1 MPSDSKSV
9 KSVRSSRSTRSTRSR
24 KSENSYHDNDY
35 AMTSDDDSMPLK
47 ATFSHRSKRGSS
59 QSHQS
64 EEERSV
70 NNDPVSDEEEEEE
83 EESDNLEEDSTLRIS
98 SLLMSSKNVPP
109 EEPRSSKA
117 TKSTVEKAGEVGKGD
132 VTDDDDDEDIGS
144 EPSQDS
150 ETPSRSRI
158 LKKIETRAVR
168 RIDAST
174 VRMGD
179 VISHLEN
186 ALHAAKNLDNLN
198 MLHQMEAW
206 KDKATMAETK
216 QEKLVL
222 EIESLKKEI
231 TTWQARTRRAEKKC
245 ERIQSGKGSE
255 KDKKSNSRGT
265 SAVHTNHSLADDLIS
280 TIMSEEAEVPKGP
293 SSGLRTLLRGAGGV
307 SFRQKWDRKRIVGIV
322 EKEAEEHHSDGES
335 TIAAREY
342 VNQYLESNPKPEVV
356 ESEERDDSLS
366 QGKAPNKRVST
377 KSRSKPSS
385 VISSRSSQSRR
396 HSKPRRNEQQI
407 QAPQASALDDNDN
420 SWVEMLSI

>member
-24 KSENSYHDNDY
+24 KVENSYHDNDY

-83 EESDNLEEDSTLRIS
+83 VELDNLEEDSTLRIS
-98 SLLMSSKNVPP
+98 SLLMSSKNLPQ
-109 EEPRSSKA
+109 EEPPSSKA
-117 TKSTVEKAGEVGKGD
+117 IKSTVEKTGEVGKGD
-132 VTDDDDDEDIGS
+132 ATDNEDIGS
-144 EPSQDS
+144 ESNQDS

-158 LKKIETRAVR
+158 IKKIETRAVR

-186 ALHAAKNLDNLN
+186 ALHAVKNLDNLN

-206 KDKATMAETK
+206 KGKATKAETK
-216 QEKLVL
+216 QEELVL

-245 ERIQSGKGSE
+245 ERMIQSGKGSE
-255 KDKKSNSRGT
+255 KDKKSNSLGT
-265 SAVHTNHSLADDLIS
+265 SAVRTNHSLADDLIP
-280 TIMSEEAEVPKGP
+280 TIMSEDAEVPKGP
-293 SSGLRTLLRGAGGV
+293 SSGLRTLLRGPGGV
-307 SFRQKWDRKRIVGIV
+307 SFRRKWDRKRIVGIV
-322 EKEAEEHHSDGES
+322 EKKAEEHHSDGES
-335 TIAAREY
+335 TVAAREY

-356 ESEERDDSLS
+356 ENEERDDSLS
-366 QGKAPNKRVST
+366 QGKAPNKRIST

-385 VISSRSSQSRR
+385 VITSRSSQSRR
-396 HSKPRRNEQQI
+396 HSKPRRNEQQS
-407 QAPQASALDDNDN
+407 QAPQASTLDDNDN

>member
-1 MPSDSKSV
+1 
-9 KSVRSSRSTRSTRSR
+9 
-24 KSENSYHDNDY
+24 
-35 AMTSDDDSMPLK
+35 MTSDDDSMPLK

-59 QSHQS
+59 QSNQS

-70 NNDPVSDEEEEEE
+70 NKGTISDEEEGEE

-98 SLLMSSKNVPP
+98 SLLMSSTNVPQ
-109 EEPRSSKA
+109 EEPTSSK
-117 TKSTVEKAGEVGKGD
+117 TNKSTVEEAGEVGKGD
-132 VTDDDDDEDIGS
+132 ATDDDDDEDIGS

-158 LKKIETRAVR
+158 IKKIEIRAVS

-179 VISHLEN
+179 IISHLEN

-206 KDKATMAETK
+206 KDKATMAEK
-216 QEKLVL
+216 KKEELVL

-245 ERIQSGKGSE
+245 ERIQSGKGNE
-255 KDKKSNSRGT
+255 KDTKANS
-265 SAVHTNHSLADDLIS
+265 VHTNHSLADDLIS
-280 TIMSEEAEVPKGP
+280 TVMSEDGAEVPKGP
-293 SSGLRTLLRGAGGV
+293 SSGLRTLLRGTGGV

-322 EKEAEEHHSDGES
+322 EEEAEEHHSDGES

-342 VNQYLESNPKPEVV
+342 VNQYLESNPKPDFV
-356 ESEERDDSLS
+356 ETEERDDSLP
-366 QGKAPNKRVST
+366 QGKALNKRVST
-377 KSRSKPSS
+377 KFRSKPSS

-396 HSKPRRNEQQI
+396 HSKPRRIEAQL
-407 QAPQASALDDNDN
+407 QAPQSSTLDDNDN